1 MKIFKYAFLSLF
13 LWAFLSGM
21 IYAGNG
27 PARISLNWSG
37 VDQLPLDT
45 NIYQDIIKLDDA
57 FYTDTLP
64 GIPVFS
70 YNAPSR
76 VPLYKDRFEFSDK
89 VFEPVSEA
97 ERALIDS
104 AGYRQTEIQIH
115 TTSQSSRKQHFSG
128 FYFVPIRYNASSNS
142 FEKLVSFTLNKTPE
156 FDLQQSSGPVHDYP
170 EKSVLAEGSWYRF
183 CVEETGIHRLTY
195 EDLEELGVNTSGLSR
210 ADISIFGIGGGML
223 PEATDAFRYS
233 DLVENAIYVTG
244 SSGGTF
250 GSDDYIL
257 FYGKS
262 PHQWDYDPQ
271 AGIFRHEV
279 HLYSDQNCYFLTTD
293 QGSGKRISS
302 QQSVSASATHNVNK
316 FQDFAYHQRDLT
328 NLINSGRV
336 WFGEVFDATLS
347 RSFSF
352 NFPDLDHTTQ
362 AHITTYLA
370 ARASAASSFT
380 VAAGSGQ
387 MSAQIGSINPT
398 NQTGNFARY
407 SVDEMWFSPSQ
418 GNSLQ
423 VNITYNRP
431 FAGARGWLNYIAV
444 NVTRQLQFNG
454 PQMGF
459 RNTEVTGAGNVAQYT
474 LGNAGN
480 QVTIWDVTDRFNIR
494 SQQASLNGSNL
505 QFRLPADSLRE
516 FVAFDGSSFLT
527 PELKGQV
534 ENQNLHGLEYADM
547 IIVSPEDFL
556 HEARRLAD
564 FRKDN
569 DGISSLIVTPRQVYN
584 EFSSGTVDITAIR
597 NFMKMFYDRASHKGE
612 LPRYLLLF
620 GNGTLDNRGILGYG
634 GNFIPTFQTLSSF
647 SPSNSYMTD
656 DYFGLLSDGEGEG
669 AVGLLDIGIGRMPVR
684 SPEEAAVIVDK
695 LIRYD
700 KRFPGMEPGGDNM
713 EYVGTIF
720 NYADWRNMVVLVAD
734 DGDNNRHINDAENLS
749 ALMENM
755 ESPFNLEK
763 IYLDAYEQVTLAGGT
778 RYPDVN
784 KAINKRVNKGALLI
798 NYIGH
803 GGTQGLAHERVLTFE
818 DIATWNNYYN
828 MPVLMTATCEFSSFD
843 QPDPENLSA
852 GVRIFLKPD
861 GGAAALFTTT
871 RLAWASTNYV
881 LNENFM
887 EIAFSRDED
896 GERPRLGDLIR
907 KSKVESHGSLDPF
920 RIRNFVLLGDP
931 SMRMAYP
938 EYKVETESM
947 TDSIRAFQEVTVSG
961 FITDELGNPV
971 DDYNGIIFPT
981 VYDKK
986 SNYQTFGHDAGSHPK
1001 EFAMHDAML
1010 YKGKASVVNGEFT
1023 FSFMVPKDIA
1033 YNFGPGR
1040 ISYYVD
1046 DGSIDGHGS
1055 FTGFKIGGTLDDYE
1069 PDNTGPEI
1077 DLYMNDTTFV
1087 SGGTTDEN
1095 PILLAMLR
1103 DESGIN
1109 ITGRI
1114 GHDIVAYLN
1123 EDFSRP
1129 IVLNDFFQADL
1140 DTYNS
1145 GRVVYPFSNLE
1156 DGRHTISLRAWDLHN
1171 NPAQAS
1177 IDFIVS
1183 SSGKLTLQE
1192 LMNYPNP
1199 FNHET
1204 YFRFKHNHPFSEL
1217 DVRIEI
1223 YDLQGRLVRSI
1234 KKQVNTPG
1242 FQSTPIRWDGSNQS
1256 GTPLGN
1262 GIYVYRLT
1270 VSTPD
1275 GLHSRQSEKLVI
1287 MR

>member
-1 MKIFKYAFLSLF
+1 MKVFKYAFLSF
-13 LWAFLSGM
+13 LIWTAFSGLAFSGNEAGRVSLSWG
-21 IYAGNG
+21 
-27 PARISLNWSG
+27 G
-37 VDQLPLDT
+37 VEQMPLDT
-45 NIYQDIIKLDDA
+45 NIYQDIIKLEDA
-57 FYTDTLP
+57 TYTDSLP

-70 YNAPSR
+70 YHAPSQ
-76 VPLYKDRFEFSDK
+76 VPLFKDRFEISDM

-104 AGYRQTEIQIH
+104 AGFRQTEIQIH
-115 TTSQSSRKQHFSG
+115 TISQSSRKQHFSG
-128 FYFVPIRYNASSNS
+128 FYFVPIRYNISSDS
-142 FEKLVSFTLNKTPE
+142 FEKLVGFTLEKTPE
-156 FDLQQSSGPVHDYP
+156 YDIKQGSGPVHDYP
-170 EKSVLAEGSWYRF
+170 EKSVLADGSWYRF
-183 CVEETGIHRLTY
+183 CVEETGVHRLTY

-210 ADISIFGIGGGML
+210 ADISIYGIGCGML
-223 PEATDAFRYS
+223 PEATDAFRYT
-233 DLVENAIYVTG
+233 DLVENAIYVSG

-250 GSDDYIL
+250 TGDDYIL
-257 FYGKS
+257 FYGQS
-262 PHQWDYDPQ
+262 PHHWTYDPA

-279 HLYSDQNCYFLTTD
+279 HLYSDQNCYFLTTN

-302 QQSVSASATHNVNK
+302 QQNVSASATHNVNK

-336 WFGEVFDATLS
+336 WYGEVFDATLS
-347 RSFSF
+347 RNFSF
-352 NFPDLDHTTQ
+352 DFPDLDHSTP

-380 VAAGSGQ
+380 VAAGNGQ
-387 MSAQIGSINPT
+387 MTAQIGSINPT
-398 NQTGNFARY
+398 SQTGNFARF
-407 SVDEMWFSPSQ
+407 SVDTMWFFPSQ
-418 GNSLQ
+418 GNNLQ
-423 VNITYNRP
+423 INITYNRP

-444 NVTRQLQFNG
+444 NATRQLRFNG

-459 RNTEVTGAGNVAQYT
+459 RNTEVTGAGNIAQYT
-474 LGNAGN
+474 LGNAGS
-480 QVTIWDVTDRFNIR
+480 QVTIWDVTERFNIR
-494 SQQASLNGSNL
+494 SQQANLNGSNL

-534 ENQNLHGLEYADM
+534 ANQNLHGMEYADM
-547 IIVSPEDFL
+547 IIVSPEEFIP
-556 HEARRLAD
+556 EAHRLAD
-564 FRKDN
+564 FRKEN
-569 DGISSLIVTPRQVYN
+569 DGISSLIVTSQQIYN

-597 NFMKMFYDRASHKGE
+597 NFLKMFYDRASHKGE

-620 GNGTLDNRGILGYG
+620 GNGTLDNRGVLGYE
-634 GNFIPTFQTLSSF
+634 GNFIPTYQTLSSL
-647 SPSNSYMTD
+647 SPSSSYMTD
-656 DYFGLLSDGEGEG
+656 DYFGLLSNGEGEG
-669 AVGLLDIGIGRMPVR
+669 AEGLLDIGIGRLPVR
-684 SPEEAAVIVDK
+684 SVEEAGVIVDK

-700 KRFPGMEPGGDNM
+700 KRIPGMEPGGDNM
-713 EYVGTIF
+713 QFVGTIF
-720 NYADWRNMVVLVAD
+720 NYSDWRNKVVLVAD
-734 DGDNNRHINDAENLS
+734 DGDNNTHINDAEKLS
-749 ALMENM
+749 DLMSIM

-763 IYLDAYEQVTLAGGT
+763 IYLDAYQQVSLAGGT

-784 KAINKRVNKGALLI
+784 EAINKRVNKGALLI

-803 GGTQGLAHERVLTFE
+803 GGTLGLAHERVVTFE
-818 DIATWNNYYN
+818 DIATWENYYN

-887 EIAFSRDED
+887 EIAFSRDDD
-896 GERPRLGDLIR
+896 GQRPRLGDLIR
-907 KSKVESHGSLDPF
+907 KSKVESHGSLTPW

-947 TDSIRAFQEVTVSG
+947 TDTIRAFQEVTVSG
-961 FITDELGNPV
+961 FVTDELGNPV
-971 DDYNGIIFPT
+971 SDYNGIIFPT

-986 SNYQTFGHDAGSHPK
+986 SNYQTLGQDSDSHPRD
-1001 EFAMHDAML
+1001 FSMHDAML
-1010 YKGKASVVNGEFT
+1010 YKGKASVVNGAFT

-1033 YNFGPGR
+1033 YNFGPGK

-1055 FTGFKIGGTLDDYE
+1055 FTGFKIGGTFDNHE
-1069 PDNTGPEI
+1069 PDNTGPKI
-1077 DLYMNDTTFV
+1077 DLFMNDTTFV

-1095 PILLAMLR
+1095 PILLALLR

-1156 DGRHTISLRAWDLHN
+1156 NGKHSLSLRAWDLHN
-1171 NPAQAS
+1171 NPAEAS

-1183 SSGKLTLQE
+1183 SSGELALQE

-1199 FNHET
+1199 FSQQT
-1204 YFRFKHNHPFSEL
+1204 FFRFIHNHPFSEL
-1217 DVRIEI
+1217 DVRIDI
-1223 YDLQGRLVRSI
+1223 FDIQGKLVRSI

-1242 FQSTPIRWDGSNQS
+1242 FQSIPIQWDGTNQN

-1270 VSTPD
+1270 VTTPD
-1275 GLHSRQSEKLVI
+1275 GLQSGQSEKLVI
-1287 MR
+1287 VR